1 MFDFP
6 FKALPAPLLAGLL
19 FYAAICALW
28 LQPLVE
34 RRMAEKTFIPQ
45 CEARS
50 IAVQAERR
58 QEVDSEAR
66 RKKSIL
72 DQFARSPLAQLPFMK
87 ETLDIAEAEIAKSV
101 PKIPRLR
108 AVDHSSRCACAVTT
122 AFDAIRF
129 PMLLHVMSARVYAPA
144 QLGTMPAA
152 IDGLVNANE
161 CRSDKR

>member
-19 FYAAICALW
+19 LYAAICALW

-34 RRMAEKTFIPQ
+34 RRMAAKTFIPQ

-50 IAVQAERR
+50 VAGQAERK
-58 QEVDSEAR
+58 QEVDDER
-66 RKKSIL
+66 QRKRSIL
-72 DQFARSPLAQLPFMK
+72 DRYKQSPIRDLPFVK
-87 ETLDIAEAEIAKSV
+87 EAIEIAEAEIAKSL
-101 PKIPRLR
+101 PKIPQLT

-144 QLGTMPAA
+144 PLGTMPSS
-152 IDGLVNANE
+152 IDGLANANE
-161 CRSDKR
+161 CRANKR